1 MLSTASIRLRQ
12 VKRCGAGLP
21 DSSVHQNEAQE
32 SHERHPTPVFPRR
45 PCQPAATGAGTI
57 AQLRRRPGCGRSRP
71 PPGGARLQ
79 PIARAETPGA
89 AAALAAAVPQRPAV
103 HDAVR
108 LAGHRAARL
117 LGGQCGN
124 PPGGGGQRAD
134 RFRPGGQGGQRA
146 GRHPRHAFAACP
158 GPARRP
164 APGAG
169 RRTPGTGR
177 RGAAGLR
184 RPGAGRP
191 AAVRNEELPCRRVGP
206 DRRVGAGGEGLRRG
220 GHRRV
225 ARRPPLH
232 GLFRHPGDQRPGA
245 RSGGR
250 HRRGYRT
257 GPDRYAVARSPH
269 PGHSAA
275 ATDRQLQSL
284 AGPGDP
290 AAGRRHLRPRHP
302 LAGASRWWTCSC
314 WWWR

>member
-57 AQLRRRPGCGRSRP
+57 AQLRRRPGRGRSRP

-206 DRRVGAGGEGLRRG
+206 DR
-220 GHRRV
+220 
-225 ARRPPLH
+225 
-232 GLFRHPGDQRPGA
+232 
-245 RSGGR
+245 
-250 HRRGYRT
+250 
-257 GPDRYAVARSPH
+257 
-269 PGHSAA
+269 
-275 ATDRQLQSL
+275 
-284 AGPGDP
+284 
-290 AAGRRHLRPRHP
+290 
-302 LAGASRWWTCSC
+302 
-314 WWWR
+314 